1 MANWG
6 IATTA
11 PEIVKIKSEMADYLH
26 GLNSCAEIDYSVY
39 NQLFDFSLS
48 LLQEAYE
55 LGKKEAQQQVQPA
68 TQAPEDKQRHEGAK
82 D

>member
-6 IATTA
+6 IASTA
-11 PEIVKIKSEMADYLH
+11 PEIEKIKSEMADYLN

-39 NQLFDFSLS
+39 SQLFDFSLH

-55 LGKKEAQQQVQPA
+55 LGKKEVQQLLQPD
-68 TQAPEDKQRHEGAK
+68 TGEV
-82 D
+82 